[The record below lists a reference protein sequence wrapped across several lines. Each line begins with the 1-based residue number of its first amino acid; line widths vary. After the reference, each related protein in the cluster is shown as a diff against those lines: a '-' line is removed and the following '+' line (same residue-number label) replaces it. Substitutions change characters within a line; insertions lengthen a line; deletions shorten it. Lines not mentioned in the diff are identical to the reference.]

1 LHCKLQTQLHK
12 AVPDY
17 YSVLESCAM
26 AGASPSL
33 DSENE
38 SQRSPLDSAVQSARD
53 AAAGIGSQLARL
65 LRLPP
70 AHAPKRQAAG
80 DRERA
85 GAHALAGPSRP
96 AGAEEALLV
105 PDSLRSP
112 GLGSSQGSQV
122 QGGAAG
128 RPAGA
133 GGPPALHDSF
143 SSSHGS
149 QHVQAALPEILPGDR
164 EELGRATWT
173 LLHTLAAQ
181 FPDKPSRQQQKDART
196 LVRRRAAGPL
206 RRTLRPAGGETR
218 WHWRARWM

>member
-1 LHCKLQTQLHK
+1 
-12 AVPDY
+12 
-17 YSVLESCAM
+17 M
-26 AGASPSL
+26 ADASPSL
-33 DSENE
+33 DSGNKPE
-38 SQRSPLDSAVQSARD
+38 RSPLDSAVQAARD

-70 AHAPKRQAAG
+70 AHAPRQQAAG
-80 DRERA
+80 DSERA
-85 GAHALAGPSRP
+85 GAHALSGPSRP
-96 AGAEEALLV
+96 AGAEEALPLH
-105 PDSLRSP
+105 DSLRSP
-112 GLGSSQGSQV
+112 GLRSSQGSQV
-122 QGGAAG
+122 QGAAAG

-206 RRTLRPAGGETR
+206 RRTLCLTGGGTR
-218 WHWRARWM
+218 WHRRTRWT